1 MALPF
6 VRRRT
11 MTPSAVYCTLGMLR
25 GPASSS
31 SSANDGTMPS
41 PSQTAQGLGQGRAG
55 FLPAVF
61 FTTGVQRQ
69 HTRLRPHLRTGP
81 GAGRWPGSRGPPH
94 PQRRGWPAAPAA
106 SPSAAEHVSR
116 RGQSTL
122 HAFNGAALWAS
133 RIRRSCMFA
142 GHAAGAGPSVIPDDG
157 ATHLTDLLAAPR
169 GRRWRRRRWRRPVPT
184 WPGLGSPALL
194 ASLPS
199 IGLSGKD
206 LRLDQ
211 SAAASP
217 RIALPGVLLLR
228 LRADCCTCTN
238 RLDPP
243 NGPAQVSLLLRRLLP
258 AALRRRCCQGGGSSG
273 TAKCQLHVTE
283 SPKPLCEDSP

>member
-1 MALPF
+1 
-6 VRRRT
+6 
-11 MTPSAVYCTLGMLR
+11 MTAPCRAHLKLLKGLDRVVLASCLQ
-25 GPASSS
+25 SSS
-31 SSANDGTMPS
+31 RLVCSGSTQDFAPTCGLVPERVDGLEAKDHRTHKGE
-41 PSQTAQGLGQGRAG
+41 AGQQLPPRAHQ
-55 FLPAVF
+55 LQSMCQSMCV
-61 FTTGVQRQ
+61 
-69 HTRLRPHLRTGP
+69 
-81 GAGRWPGSRGPPH
+81 
-94 PQRRGWPAAPAA
+94 
-106 SPSAAEHVSR
+106 

-142 GHAAGAGPSVIPDDG
+142 GHAAGADPSVIPDDG

-243 NGPAQVSLLLRRLLP
+243 NGPAQVLLLLRRLLP

-283 SPKPLCEDSP
+283 PPKPLCEDSP